1 MSVLT
6 IMLPLAFVLAAGALI
21 SFIRAARSG
30 QFDDLE
36 TPALRMLDD
45 DEPGAGNGRDG
56 HLPPL

>member
-1 MSVLT
+1 MSVLA
-6 IMLPLAFVLAAGALI
+6 IMLPLAFVLAAGALLA
-21 SFIRAARSG
+21 FIRAVRGG

-45 DEPGAGNGRDG
+45 DEAGTGTGRNG

>member
-21 SFIRAARSG
+21 AFIRAARQG
-30 QFDDLE
+30 QFDDLD

-45 DEPGAGNGRDG
+45 EETSGR
-56 HLPPL
+56 